1 MALNYISQHDSGRS
15 YLELLFQVG
24 FVQGV
29 KVAQGRVCVPT
40 RVRRAAAVT
49 EGGAAAERL
58 EAGPW
63 RPPPP
68 PILPLRRHRRLNVSP
83 QVNLTSLSRGWPQR
97 GPDTS
102 TPTPLAP
109 KNTHTRSHTLTC
121 LPSPLPTSTDTPH
134 SENCLQSLIPT
145 HSHATHG

>member
-49 EGGAAAERL
+49 EGGGSGETRGWAMASASSSYP
-58 EAGPW
+58 ASA
-63 RPPPP
+63 PPPP
-68 PILPLRRHRRLNVSP
+68 
-83 QVNLTSLSRGWPQR
+83 
-97 GPDTS
+97 
-102 TPTPLAP
+102 
-109 KNTHTRSHTLTC
+109 
-121 LPSPLPTSTDTPH
+121 
-134 SENCLQSLIPT
+134 
-145 HSHATHG
+145 